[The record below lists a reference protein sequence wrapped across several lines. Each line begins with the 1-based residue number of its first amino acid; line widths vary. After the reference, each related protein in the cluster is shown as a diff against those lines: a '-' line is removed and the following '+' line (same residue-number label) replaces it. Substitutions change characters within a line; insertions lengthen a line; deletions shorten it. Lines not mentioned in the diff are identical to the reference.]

1 MEGEKILK
9 KSDFLGTEKIG
20 KLLFQLSF
28 PAVIAMTIQ
37 ALYNL
42 VDAIFVGRG
51 VGSIGIAGI
60 SVAFPIQIFRMGVA
74 QTIGMG
80 GASVIS
86 RSLGSDNREKANKAL
101 GNIISL
107 VVISSI
113 LITVLG
119 MLFLDPLMMIF
130 GANEEILP
138 YATDYGRIIIL
149 GTIIMSWTMAMNNII
164 RSEGKAKISMIVML
178 IGAISNII
186 LDPIFIFSLNMGI
199 AGAAYATILAQ
210 LFGGIFIMFYLF
222 KGKSDLKL
230 KIKNLLL
237 NLKIV
242 IEIVSIGVS
251 SFVRQVSGSL
261 LMIVLNN
268 LLKKYGGTEGI
279 TIYGM
284 INRLI
289 MFALMPLFGLAQG
302 QQPIVGYNYG
312 ARQYERVILTMKKT
326 ILIGTIMCIV
336 GAVIMAIFPK
346 PLLELFSSDPNLIN
360 EGIIALRIFIIC
372 FVLIG
377 FQVVGTT
384 MFLSIGKA
392 VEALILAMSRQL
404 IVLIP
409 VVLLTSSIFGMFG
422 IWIAFP
428 ISDGAAF
435 LITLILYR
443 RQMKKF
449 KSILRI

>member
-1 MEGEKILK
+1 
-9 KSDFLGTEKIG
+9 
-20 KLLFQLSF
+20 
-28 PAVIAMTIQ
+28 
-37 ALYNL
+37 
-42 VDAIFVGRG
+42 
-51 VGSIGIAGI
+51 
-60 SVAFPIQIFRMGVA
+60 
-74 QTIGMG
+74 
-80 GASVIS
+80 
-86 RSLGSDNREKANKAL
+86 
-101 GNIISL
+101 
-107 VVISSI
+107 
-113 LITVLG
+113 
-119 MLFLDPLMMIF
+119 
-130 GANEEILP
+130 
-138 YATDYGRIIIL
+138 
-149 GTIIMSWTMAMNNII
+149 
-164 RSEGKAKISMIVML
+164 
-178 IGAISNII
+178 
-186 LDPIFIFSLNMGI
+186 
-199 AGAAYATILAQ
+199 
-210 LFGGIFIMFYLF
+210 
-222 KGKSDLKL
+222 
-230 KIKNLLL
+230 
-237 NLKIV
+237 
-242 IEIVSIGVS
+242 
-251 SFVRQVSGSL
+251 
-261 LMIVLNN
+261 MIVLNN

>member
-1 MEGEKILK
+1 MK
-9 KSDFLGTEKIG
+9 KSNFLGTEKIG
-20 KLLFQLSF
+20 KLLFQLSL
-28 PAVIAMTIQ
+28 PAIVAMTIQ

-42 VDAIFVGRG
+42 VDAIFVGQG

-60 SVAFPIQIFRMGVA
+60 SVAFPIQIFRMGVS

-86 RSLGSDNREKANKAL
+86 RSLGSDNSEKANKTL

-107 VVISSI
+107 IVITSI
-113 LITVLG
+113 IITVLG
-119 MLFLDPLMMIF
+119 ILFLDPLMILF

-164 RSEGKAKISMIVML
+164 RSEGKAKVSMVVML
-178 IGAISNII
+178 IGAVSNII
-186 LDPIFIFSLNMGI
+186 LDPIFIFVLNMGI
-199 AGAAYATILAQ
+199 AGAAYATIIAQ
-210 LFGGIFIMFYLF
+210 SLGGILILFYLF
-222 KGKSDLKL
+222 KGKSDLKFQV
-230 KIKNLLL
+230 KNLFLDI
-237 NLKIV
+237 KI
-242 IEIVSIGVS
+242 IGEITAIGIS

-261 LMIVLNN
+261 LMIILNN

-279 TIYGM
+279 TIFGM
-284 INRLI
+284 IHRLV

-312 ARQYERVILTMKKT
+312 AKQYKRVTLTMKKT
-326 ILIGTIMCIV
+326 ILFSTIMCSV
-336 GAVIMAIFPK
+336 GAIVM
-346 PLLELFSSDPNLIN
+346 LLIPGQLLSLFSSDTNLIN
-360 EGIIALRIFIIC
+360 EGVFALRIFVIC
-372 FVLIG
+372 FALIG

-392 VEALILAMSRQL
+392 FEALILAMSRQL

-409 VVLLTSSIFGMFG
+409 VILITSYLFQMLG

-428 ISDGAAF
+428 ISDGVAF
-435 LITLILYR
+435 LITLLLYKK
-443 RQMKKF
+443 QMKKF
-449 KSILRI
+449 KKITG

>member
-1 MEGEKILK
+1 LK

-86 RSLGSDNREKANKAL
+86 RSLGSDNREKADKAL

-107 VVISSI
+107 IVITSI

-119 MLFLDPLMMIF
+119 MLFLNPLMIIF

-149 GTIIMSWTMAMNNII
+149 GTIIMSWTMAMNNVI
-164 RSEGKAKISMIVML
+164 RSEGKAKISMVVML

-199 AGAAYATILAQ
+199 AGAAYATILSQ
-210 LFGGIFIMFYLF
+210 SFGGIFIIFYLF

-237 NLKIV
+237 NIKI
-242 IEIVSIGVS
+242 ITEIVSIGVS
-251 SFVRQVSGSL
+251 SFVRQVSSCL
-261 LMIVLNN
+261 LMIILNN

-279 TIYGM
+279 TIFGM
-284 INRLI
+284 INRL
-289 MFALMPLFGLAQG
+289 MTFSLMPLFGLAQG

-312 ARQYERVILTMKKT
+312 ARHYQRVISTMKKT
-326 ILIGTIMCIV
+326 ILIGTIMCGV
-336 GAVIMAIFPK
+336 GAVIMGLFPES
-346 PLLELFSSDPNLIN
+346 LLGLFSSDPNLIN
-360 EGIIALRIFIIC
+360 EGTTALRIFIIC

-409 VVLLTSSIFGMFG
+409 VVILTSSIFGMFG

-428 ISDGAAF
+428 ISDGVAF

-449 KSILRI
+449 KSILMI